1 MKKFLRKHWPLVGI
15 GFLLAAVALY
25 LLQAQKESSGQTAA
39 KDKESEEGLRL
50 KDIHYVQDDPGQK
63 VKWVL
68 DASEAKLSKDQQF
81 VTFLDFHV
89 TLKPENKPV
98 VTLKGKQGEFDKRT
112 GRLVLQGNLIGETED
127 GYRFATEQ
135 AVYHHKE
142 GYLETDKAVKL
153 SGAFFTI
160 EGKGLFLDLAK
171 EKAQILSN
179 VTTLIHGEPP
189 IL

>member
-1 MKKFLRKHWPLVGI
+1 MQKFLRKHWPLVAI
-15 GFLLAAVALY
+15 GFLLAAVTVY
-25 LLQAQKESSGQTAA
+25 LFQGQKDREGKVVAQ
-39 KDKESEEGLRL
+39 DKESEEGIRL

-89 TLKPENKPV
+89 TLEPLNRPA
-98 VTLKGKQGEFDKRT
+98 VTLEGKQGEFDKQT
-112 GRLVLQGNLIGETED
+112 GRLTLEGDLIGETED
-127 GYRFATEQ
+127 GYRFTTEQ

-142 GYLETDKAVKL
+142 GYLETDKAVKIT
-153 SGAFFTI
+153 GAFFSV
-160 EGKGLFLDLAK
+160 EGKGLFLDLGK
-171 EKAQILSN
+171 EKMQILSN
-179 VTTLIHGEPP
+179 VTTRIHGEPP